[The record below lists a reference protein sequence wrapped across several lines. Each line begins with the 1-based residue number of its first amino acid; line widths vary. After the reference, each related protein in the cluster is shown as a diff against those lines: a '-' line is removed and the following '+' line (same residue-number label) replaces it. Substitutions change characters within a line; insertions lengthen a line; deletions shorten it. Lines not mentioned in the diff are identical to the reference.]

1 VKPVFV
7 QNRCYAS
14 RGWDREVRAFCR
26 VHAIRYQGFSLL
38 TANRAELA
46 TPKVKALAER
56 VGGSVAQVVFR
67 FAQQLGMLPLT
78 GTSDPA
84 HMAADLGCAAF
95 ELSADDL
102 DVLDSF
108 G

>member
-1 VKPVFV
+1 
-7 QNRCYAS
+7 
-14 RGWDREVRAFCR
+14 
-26 VHAIRYQGFSLL
+26 
-38 TANRAELA
+38 
-46 TPKVKALAER
+46 
-56 VGGSVAQVVFR
+56 VAQVVFR

-78 GTSDPA
+78 GTSDLA
-84 HMAADLGCAAF
+84 HMAQDLGCAAI